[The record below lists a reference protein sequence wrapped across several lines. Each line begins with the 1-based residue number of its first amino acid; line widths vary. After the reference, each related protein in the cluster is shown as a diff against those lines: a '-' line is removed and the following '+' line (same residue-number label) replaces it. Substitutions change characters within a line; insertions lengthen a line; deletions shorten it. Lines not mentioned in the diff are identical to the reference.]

1 MLHQVYIANIKNIID
16 SYGENA
22 PRWQNES
29 FVLQVSAGKGSA
41 AEGWHFTVRNG
52 NWTFHTGLYQG
63 EIFIDWNDEYKYKDK
78 SKKQIEQETTPDCEI
93 HFRTRKD
100 LDRWAEAA
108 ANTSADKIKAPKAKG
123 RLNAA
128 EKRCFQQLLC
138 DAYHLQMSTFLTD
151 REKETAARLLLY
163 ILPSVINICG
173 KEGDRDIINFMDG
186 SRRSY
191 AFEVKNLPACS
202 AWLTVAGGKGKIT
215 SGQGTKLPIYFSLA
229 FDSPDE
235 AIFYFHGT
243 EDFRTEI
250 NRKAI
255 HFCGADAY
263 ALRDQSRIEAERY
276 AFEQMIR
283 HVFRVI

>member
-1 MLHQVYIANIKNIID
+1 MNRRGMLIVLSGPSGSGKGTIIKSLLQQREDTVLSI
-16 SYGENA
+16 SVTTRA
-22 PRWQNES
+22 PRP
-29 FVLQVSAGKGSA
+29 
-41 AEGWHFTVRNG
+41 
-52 NWTFHTGLYQG
+52 G
-63 EIFIDWNDEYKYKDK
+63 EEDGVHYF
-78 SKKQIEQETTPDCEI
+78 
-93 HFRTRKD
+93 FRTRED

-108 ANTSADKIKAPKAKG
+108 ANTSADKIKVPKAKG

-138 DAYHLQMSTFLTD
+138 DAYHLQTSTLLTD

-235 AIFYFHGT
+235 AISYFHGT